1 MFNIVYNICKES
13 VWSVVRQN
21 NECEYQEDVVQD
33 SGKTGT
39 GVRAE
44 KWALQEAQEQTVE
57 VAYIRMSRWMCGVTK
72 LEKYEKK
79 E

>member
-1 MFNIVYNICKES
+1 MHANFGCFHSNCLQHRFMFNIVYNICKES

-44 KWALQEAQEQTVE
+44 KWALQE
-57 VAYIRMSRWMCGVTK
+57 
-72 LEKYEKK
+72 
-79 E
+79 